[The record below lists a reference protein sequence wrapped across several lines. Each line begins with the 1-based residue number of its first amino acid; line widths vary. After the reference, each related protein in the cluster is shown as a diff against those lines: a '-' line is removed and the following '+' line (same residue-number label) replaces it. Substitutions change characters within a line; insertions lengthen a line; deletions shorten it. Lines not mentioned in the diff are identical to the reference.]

1 MLCSVIVNFSKLQ
14 MKVKVH
20 RQPLP
25 PPLPFPKPPSV
36 NNVSKYP
43 HPPWEH
49 ISLLLPSDLQ
59 TYILKMR
66 FHDTIADVRR
76 HIDAVRYAVLKPETQ
91 TCETKREGDCLL
103 SKFGDI
109 LSLTLDPSP
118 GKFLNLRSNFII
130 AQSCLLL
137 FIM

>member
-1 MLCSVIVNFSKLQ
+1 

-20 RQPLP
+20 RLPLP
-25 PPLPFPKPPSV
+25 PPLPFPKSPSV

-91 TCETKREGDCLL
+91 TCETKIVVQENICGGRL
-103 SKFGDI
+103 SFEQI
-109 LSLTLDPSP
+109 LGHFEPNP
-118 GKFLNLRSNFII
+118 RP
-130 AQSCLLL
+130 
-137 FIM
+137 